1 MSIIK
6 EFKEFASKGNVT
18 DMAVGVV
25 IGGAF
30 QKIISSL
37 VEDVITPAI
46 SIFTGKAD
54 FTELYWT
61 VNGAVI
67 KYGNFLTAIIDFLI
81 VAFSLFLALKVV
93 NSFNERA
100 ELLAKGGLD
109 KVTDAKLLKKL
120 EKLEK
125 FRKKHN
131 EPEPEPTVKD
141 CPYCYSEI
149 NIKATR
155 CPHCTAELAKVAK
168 EIVK

>member
-1 MSIIK
+1 MSLLK

-54 FTELYWT
+54 FTELTWNI
-61 VNGAVI
+61 NGAVI
-67 KYGNFLTAIIDFLI
+67 KYGNFLTAILDFLI
-81 VAFSLFLALKVV
+81 IALSIFLALKVI
-93 NSFNERA
+93 NTFNQRA

-109 KVTDAKLLKKL
+109 KITDAKLLKKL
-120 EKLEK
+120 NKL
-125 FRKKHN
+125 KKN
-131 EPEPEPTVKD
+131 DEPVPEPTVKE
-141 CPYCYSEI
+141 CPYCFSEI

-155 CPHCTAELAKVAK
+155 CPHCTAELEKIAK

>member
-1 MSIIK
+1 MSLLK

-37 VEDVITPAI
+37 VEDVITPTI

-54 FTELYWT
+54 FTELTWNI
-61 VNGAVI
+61 NGAII
-67 KYGNFLTAIIDFLI
+67 KYGNFLTAILDFLI
-81 VAFSLFLALKVV
+81 IALSIFLALKVI
-93 NSFNERA
+93 NTFNQRA

-109 KVTDAKLLKKL
+109 KITDAKLLKKL
-120 EKLEK
+120 NKL
-125 FRKKHN
+125 KKN
-131 EPEPEPTVKD
+131 DEPVPEPTVKE
-141 CPYCYSEI
+141 CPYCFSEI

-155 CPHCTAELAKVAK
+155 CPHCTAELGKIAK

>member
-1 MSIIK
+1 MSLIK
-6 EFKEFASKGNVT
+6 EFKEFAAKGNVT

-37 VEDVITPAI
+37 VEDIITPAI

-54 FTELYWT
+54 FTELT
-61 VNGAVI
+61 VVINGAVI

-93 NSFNERA
+93 NTINERA

-120 EKLEK
+120 NKL
-125 FRKKHN
+125 KKN
-131 EPEPEPTVKD
+131 DEPVPEPTVKE

-155 CPHCTAELAKVAK
+155 CPHCTAELEKIVK

>member
-1 MSIIK
+1 MSLIK

-37 VEDVITPAI
+37 VEDIITPAI

-54 FTELYWT
+54 FTELTWT
-61 VNGAVI
+61 INGAVI
-67 KYGNFLTAIIDFLI
+67 KYGNFLTAVLDFLI
-81 VAFSLFLALKVV
+81 IALSIFLALKVI
-93 NSFNERA
+93 NTLNQRA

-109 KVTDAKLLKKL
+109 KITDAKLLKKL
-120 EKLEK
+120 EKI
-125 FRKKHN
+125 RKKNN
-131 EPEPEPTVKD
+131 EPEPEPTVKE

-155 CPHCTAELAKVAK
+155 CPHCTAELEK
-168 EIVK
+168 IVKEVVK

>member
-1 MSIIK
+1 MSILN

-18 DMAVGVV
+18 DMAIGVV

-30 QKIISSL
+30 QKIITSL
-37 VEDVITPAI
+37 VEDVITPII

-54 FTELYWT
+54 FTQLYFT
-61 VNGAVI
+61 INNAEI
-67 KYGNFLTAIIDFLI
+67 HYGNFLTAIIDFLI
-81 VAFSLFLALKVV
+81 VALSLFLALKAI
-93 NSFNERA
+93 NTLNKRT

-109 KVTDAKLLKKL
+109 KITDAKLLKKL
-120 EKLEK
+120 EKI
-125 FRKKHN
+125 RKKNN
-131 EPEPEPTVKD
+131 EPEPEPTVKE

>member
-1 MSIIK
+1 MSILK

-18 DMAVGVV
+18 DMAIGVV

-54 FTELYWT
+54 FTELTVT

-67 KYGNFLTAIIDFLI
+67 KYGNFLTAILDFLI
-81 VAFSLFLALKVV
+81 VALSLFLALKVI
-93 NSFNERA
+93 NRFNERA
-100 ELLAKGGLD
+100 ELLAKGGFD
-109 KVTDAKLLKKL
+109 KITDAKVLKKL
-120 EKLEK
+120 NKL
-125 FRKKHN
+125 KKKD
-131 EPEPEPTVKD
+131 EPVPEPTVKE

-155 CPHCTAELAKVAK
+155 CPHCTAELAKIAK
-168 EIVK
+168 EITK

>member
-1 MSIIK
+1 MSLLK

-37 VEDVITPAI
+37 VEDIITPAI

-54 FTELYWT
+54 FTELTWT
-61 VNGAVI
+61 INGAVI
-67 KYGNFLTAIIDFLI
+67 KYGNFLTAILDFLI
-81 VAFSLFLALKVV
+81 IALSIFLALKVI
-93 NSFNERA
+93 NTLNQRA

-109 KVTDAKLLKKL
+109 KITDAKLLKKL
-120 EKLEK
+120 NKL
-125 FRKKHN
+125 KKN
-131 EPEPEPTVKD
+131 DESVPEPTVKE

-155 CPHCTAELAKVAK
+155 CPHCTAELEKIVK

>member
-1 MSIIK
+1 MSLLK

-37 VEDVITPAI
+37 VEDIITPTI

-54 FTELYWT
+54 FTELTWT
-61 VNGAVI
+61 INGAVI
-67 KYGNFLTAIIDFLI
+67 KYGNFLTAILDFLI
-81 VAFSLFLALKVV
+81 IALSIFLALKVI
-93 NSFNERA
+93 NTLNQRA

-109 KVTDAKLLKKL
+109 KITDAKLLKKL
-120 EKLEK
+120 NKL
-125 FRKKHN
+125 KKN
-131 EPEPEPTVKD
+131 DESVPEPTVKE

-155 CPHCTAELAKVAK
+155 CPHCTAELEKIVK

>member
-1 MSIIK
+1 MSLLK

-37 VEDVITPAI
+37 VEDVITPTI

-54 FTELYWT
+54 FTELTWNI
-61 VNGAVI
+61 NGAVI
-67 KYGNFLTAIIDFLI
+67 KYGNFLTAILDFLI
-81 VAFSLFLALKVV
+81 IALSIFLALKVI
-93 NSFNERA
+93 NTFNERA
-100 ELLAKGGLD
+100 ELLAKGGLN
-109 KVTDAKLLKKL
+109 KITDAKLLKKL
-120 EKLEK
+120 NKL
-125 FRKKHN
+125 KKN
-131 EPEPEPTVKD
+131 DEPVPEPTVKE
-141 CPYCYSEI
+141 CPYCFSEI

-155 CPHCTAELAKVAK
+155 CPHCTAELEKIAK

>member
-6 EFKEFASKGNVT
+6 EFKEFAAKGNVA

-37 VEDVITPAI
+37 VEDIITPAI

-54 FTELYWT
+54 FTELTVT

-93 NSFNERA
+93 NTINQRA

-120 EKLEK
+120 EKYK
-125 FRKKHN
+125 KKHN
-131 EPEPEPTVKD
+131 EPDPEPTVKE

>member
-1 MSIIK
+1 MGILK
-6 EFKEFASKGNVT
+6 EFKEFASKGNVV

-37 VEDVITPAI
+37 VEDIITPAF

-54 FTELYWT
+54 FTELTAT

-67 KYGNFLTAIIDFLI
+67 KYGNFLTAILDFLI
-81 VAFSLFLALKVV
+81 VALSIFLALKVI
-93 NSFNERA
+93 NTFNERA

-109 KVTDAKLLKKL
+109 KITDAKLLKKL
-120 EKLEK
+120 DKL
-125 FRKKHN
+125 KKKD
-131 EPEPEPTVKD
+131 EPVPEPTVKE

-155 CPHCTAELAKVAK
+155 CPHCTAELAKIAK
-168 EIVK
+168 EITK

>member
-1 MSIIK
+1 MSLIK

-37 VEDVITPAI
+37 VEDIITPTI

-54 FTELYWT
+54 FTELT
-61 VNGAVI
+61 FNINGAII
-67 KYGNFLTAIIDFLI
+67 KYGNFLTAILDFLI
-81 VAFSLFLALKVV
+81 IALSIFFALKVI
-93 NSFNERA
+93 NTFNKRA

-109 KVTDAKLLKKL
+109 KITDAKLLKKL
-120 EKLEK
+120 NKM
-125 FRKKHN
+125 KKK
-131 EPEPEPTVKD
+131 EETDPEPTVKE

-149 NIKATR
+149 NTKATR
-155 CPHCTAELAKVAK
+155 CPHCTAELEKIIK
-168 EIVK
+168 EISK

>member
-1 MSIIK
+1 MSLIK

-37 VEDVITPAI
+37 VEDIITPAI

-54 FTELYWT
+54 FTELTWT
-61 VNGAVI
+61 INGAVI
-67 KYGNFLTAIIDFLI
+67 KYGNFLTAVLDFLI
-81 VAFSLFLALKVV
+81 IALSIFLALKVI
-93 NSFNERA
+93 NTLNQRA

-109 KVTDAKLLKKL
+109 KITDAKLLKKL
-120 EKLEK
+120 NKL
-125 FRKKHN
+125 KKNN
-131 EPEPEPTVKD
+131 EPDPEPTVKE

-155 CPHCTAELAKVAK
+155 CPHCTAELEK
-168 EIVK
+168 IVKEVVK

>member
-1 MSIIK
+1 MSLLK

-37 VEDVITPAI
+37 VEDVITPTI

-54 FTELYWT
+54 FTELTWNI
-61 VNGAVI
+61 NGAII
-67 KYGNFLTAIIDFLI
+67 KYGNFLTAILDFLI
-81 VAFSLFLALKVV
+81 IALSIFLALKVI
-93 NSFNERA
+93 NTFNQRA

-109 KVTDAKLLKKL
+109 KITDAKLLKKL
-120 EKLEK
+120 NKL
-125 FRKKHN
+125 KKN
-131 EPEPEPTVKD
+131 DEPVPEPTVKE
-141 CPYCYSEI
+141 CPYCFSEI

-155 CPHCTAELAKVAK
+155 CPHCTAELEKIAK

>member
-1 MSIIK
+1 MSLLK

-37 VEDVITPAI
+37 VEDIITPAI

-54 FTELYWT
+54 FTELTFT

-81 VAFSLFLALKVV
+81 IALSIFLALKVI
-93 NSFNERA
+93 NTLNQRA

-109 KVTDAKLLKKL
+109 KITDAKLLKKL
-120 EKLEK
+120 N
-125 FRKKHN
+125 KKKKN
-131 EPEPEPTVKD
+131 DEPAPEPTVKE

-155 CPHCTAELAKVAK
+155 CPHCTAELEKIAK

>member
-1 MSIIK
+1 MSILK
-6 EFKEFASKGNVT
+6 EFKEFASKGNVA

-37 VEDVITPAI
+37 VEDIITPAI
-46 SIFTGKAD
+46 SIFAGKAD
-54 FTELYWT
+54 FTELT
-61 VNGAVI
+61 VTINGAVI
-67 KYGNFLTAIIDFLI
+67 KYGNFLTAILDFLI
-81 VAFSLFLALKVV
+81 VALSLFLALKVI
-93 NSFNERA
+93 NTFNERA

-120 EKLEK
+120 NKL
-125 FRKKHN
+125 KKKD
-131 EPEPEPTVKD
+131 EPVPEPTVKE

-155 CPHCTAELAKVAK
+155 CPHCTAELAKIAK
-168 EIVK
+168 EITK

>member
-1 MSIIK
+1 MSLIK
-6 EFKEFASKGNVT
+6 EFKEFAAKGNVI

-37 VEDVITPAI
+37 VEDIITPAI

-54 FTELYWT
+54 FTELT
-61 VNGAVI
+61 VVINGAVI

-93 NSFNERA
+93 NTINERA

-120 EKLEK
+120 NKL
-125 FRKKHN
+125 KKN
-131 EPEPEPTVKD
+131 DEPVPEPTVKE

-155 CPHCTAELAKVAK
+155 CPHCTAELEKIVK

>member
-6 EFKEFASKGNVT
+6 EFKEFAAKGNVA

-37 VEDVITPAI
+37 VEDIITPAI

-54 FTELYWT
+54 FTELTAT

-93 NSFNERA
+93 NTINQRA

-120 EKLEK
+120 EKYK
-125 FRKKHN
+125 KKHN
-131 EPEPEPTVKD
+131 EPEPEPTVKE

>member
-1 MSIIK
+1 MSLLK

-46 SIFTGKAD
+46 SIFTGKSD
-54 FTELYWT
+54 FTELTWKI
-61 VNGAVI
+61 NGAVI
-67 KYGNFLTAIIDFLI
+67 KYGNFLTAVLDFLI
-81 VAFSLFLALKVV
+81 IALSIFLALKVI
-93 NSFNERA
+93 NTFNQRA

-109 KVTDAKLLKKL
+109 KITDAKLLNKLKK
-120 EKLEK
+120 
-125 FRKKHN
+125 N
-131 EPEPEPTVKD
+131 DEPVPEPTVKE
-141 CPYCYSEI
+141 CPYCFSEI

-155 CPHCTAELAKVAK
+155 CPHCTAELEKIAKD
-168 EIVK
+168 IVK

>member
-1 MSIIK
+1 MSILK
-6 EFKEFASKGNVT
+6 EFKEFASKGNVA

-37 VEDVITPAI
+37 VEDIITPAI
-46 SIFTGKAD
+46 SIFAGKAD
-54 FTELYWT
+54 FTELTVT

-67 KYGNFLTAIIDFLI
+67 KYGNFLTAILDFLI
-81 VAFSLFLALKVV
+81 VALSLFLALKVI
-93 NSFNERA
+93 NTFNERA

-109 KVTDAKLLKKL
+109 KVTDVKLLKKL
-120 EKLEK
+120 
-125 FRKKHN
+125 KKKD
-131 EPEPEPTVKD
+131 EPVPEPTVKE

-155 CPHCTAELAKVAK
+155 CPHCTAELAKIAK
-168 EIVK
+168 EITK

>member
-1 MSIIK
+1 MSLIK

-54 FTELYWT
+54 FTELTWT

-81 VAFSLFLALKVV
+81 VALSLFLALKII
-93 NSFNERA
+93 NTFNERT

-109 KVTDAKLLKKL
+109 KITDAKLLKKL
-120 EKLEK
+120 EKI
-125 FRKKHN
+125 RKKKN
-131 EPEPEPTVKD
+131 EPEPEPTVKE

>member
-1 MSIIK
+1 MSLLK

-37 VEDVITPAI
+37 VEDVITPTI

-54 FTELYWT
+54 FTELTWNI
-61 VNGAVI
+61 NGAII
-67 KYGNFLTAIIDFLI
+67 KYGNFLTAILDFLI
-81 VAFSLFLALKVV
+81 IALSIFLALKVI
-93 NSFNERA
+93 NTFNQRA

-109 KVTDAKLLKKL
+109 KITDAKLLKKL
-120 EKLEK
+120 NKL
-125 FRKKHN
+125 KKN
-131 EPEPEPTVKD
+131 DEPVPEPTVKE
-141 CPYCYSEI
+141 CPYCFSEI

-155 CPHCTAELAKVAK
+155 CPHCTAELEKLAK

>member
-1 MSIIK
+1 MSLLK

-37 VEDVITPAI
+37 VEDVITPTI

-54 FTELYWT
+54 FTELTWNI
-61 VNGAVI
+61 NGAVI
-67 KYGNFLTAIIDFLI
+67 KYGNFLTAILDFLI
-81 VAFSLFLALKVV
+81 IALSIFLALKVI
-93 NSFNERA
+93 NTFNQRA

-109 KVTDAKLLKKL
+109 KITDAKLLKKL
-120 EKLEK
+120 NKL
-125 FRKKHN
+125 KKN
-131 EPEPEPTVKD
+131 DEPVPEPTVKE
-141 CPYCYSEI
+141 CPYCFSEI

-155 CPHCTAELAKVAK
+155 CPHCTAELEKIAK